1 MEHTIEKNPE
11 FIKLHQFFKK
21 MEKIAE
27 TMEID
32 DTDLEE
38 YEYNKALP
46 EYSFLIKNILSI
58 AHKRSETIVNIN
70 HRQSEDKEA
79 VKMELTI
86 NLNK

>member
-1 MEHTIEKNPE
+1 MEHTIGKDPE

-58 AHKRSETIVNIN
+58 AHKRNETFVNS
-70 HRQSEDKEA
+70 HQSEDKEDA
-79 VKMELTI
+79 KMELTV
-86 NLNK
+86 NNNKK

>member
-21 MEKIAE
+21 MERIAE
-27 TMEID
+27 SMEID
-32 DTDLEE
+32 DNDLDE

-58 AHKRSETIVNIN
+58 AHKRNETFEN
-70 HRQSEDKEA
+70 HHQSGDNKEA
-79 VKMELTI
+79 KMELTI
-86 NLNK
+86 NQDK

>member
-11 FIKLHQFFKK
+11 FIKLHHFFKK

-32 DTDLEE
+32 DNDLDE
-38 YEYNKALP
+38 YKYNKALP

-58 AHKRSETIVNIN
+58 AHKRNETFEN
-70 HRQSEDKEA
+70 HNQSGNKKK
-79 VKMELTI
+79 VKMELTY
-86 NLNK
+86 NQDK

>member
-1 MEHTIEKNPE
+1 MEHKIGKDPE
-11 FIKLHQFFKK
+11 FIKLHQFFKM

-32 DTDLEE
+32 DNDLEE

-58 AHKRSETIVNIN
+58 AHKRNGIFVN
-70 HRQSEDKEA
+70 HDQTLDKKEI
-79 VKMELTI
+79 KMELTYHHE
-86 NLNK
+86 K